1 MTHRSVYET
10 VLKLQSKEVSDI
22 LSVDWF
28 SPGTATLPM
37 SSINTSAA
45 TTLNKLHKLMPKNL
59 INLQCIKLI
68 NYSAYSFVQRVHI
81 VIVYE
86 SAQEFG
92 SINVDRAI
100 TTANRTLH

>member
-1 MTHRSVYET
+1 
-10 VLKLQSKEVSDI
+10 
-22 LSVDWF
+22 
-28 SPGTATLPM
+28 
-37 SSINTSAA
+37 
-45 TTLNKLHKLMPKNL
+45 MPKNL